1 MSDDFETAEYYSRTR
16 AVMAPFLGLLVL
28 VVQQGTLYS
37 WDWGSDS
44 LVQIAI
50 NVGFTLVMLALL
62 LTGGGWFLPKRAR
75 RLANDEVTRA
85 NRQRGITI
93 GFATAIVTSCLVF
106 AVSPFDPLHA
116 QRAANIIAS
125 MGLGGAFLAYG
136 MAELASDAV

>member
-1 MSDDFETAEYYSRTR
+1 
-16 AVMAPFLGLLVL
+16 
-28 VVQQGTLYS
+28 
-37 WDWGSDS
+37 
-44 LVQIAI
+44 
-50 NVGFTLVMLALL
+50 MLALL